1 MRSGVLLVHIE
12 ISAVD
17 PCRELRGSER
27 SERSERSEMSEM
39 SAIVTSAL

>member
-27 SERSERSEMSEM
+27 SERSERSEMS
-39 SAIVTSAL
+39 AIVTSAL